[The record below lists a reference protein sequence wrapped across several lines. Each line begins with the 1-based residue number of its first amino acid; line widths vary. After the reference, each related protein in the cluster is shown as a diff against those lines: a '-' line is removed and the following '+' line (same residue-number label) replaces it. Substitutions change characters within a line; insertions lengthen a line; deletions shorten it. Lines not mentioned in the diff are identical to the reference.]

1 MALVQCPGCK
11 HFVSSKGGQC
21 ANCGHALA
29 EAPPAAEPTQVRYK
43 PLTPSVGRC
52 PECGSLDTFD
62 HVAEAQRTALAGW
75 LDTLAASWGAKFRLA
90 LTRKGRFFCTQCG
103 HNWG

>member
-11 HFVSSKGGQC
+11 LFVSSKGRKC
-21 ANCGHALA
+21 ASCGHDLV
-29 EAPPAAEPTQVRYK
+29 EAAPAAQPPQQRYR
-43 PLTPSVGRC
+43 PMTPSVGRC

-62 HVAEAQRTALAGW
+62 HVAEAQRTASSSW
-75 LDTLAASWGAKFRLA
+75 LDSMAVSLGAKFRLA
-90 LTRKGRFFCTQCG
+90 MSRQGRNFCTQCG